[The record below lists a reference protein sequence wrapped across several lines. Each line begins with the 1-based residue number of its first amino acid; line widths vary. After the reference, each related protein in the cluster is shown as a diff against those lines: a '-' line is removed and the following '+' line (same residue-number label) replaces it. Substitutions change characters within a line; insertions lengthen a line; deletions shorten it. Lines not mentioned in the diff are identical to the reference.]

1 MMKTTPQ
8 SNSKSKRKAAQN
20 KKKTGLT
27 SDFDGFKLS
36 SKSISKKSKSKC
48 KKKAKKKISK
58 FNDKK

>member
-1 MMKTTPQ
+1 MKTTSQ
-8 SNSKSKRKAAQN
+8 SHFKPKSKAPKN

-27 SDFDGFKLS
+27 DDFDNIKLS
-36 SKSISKKSKSKC
+36 SKSISKKSKSKS